1 MIRSSHSHALPELRY
16 SGADITNVCRD
27 ASMMAMRR
35 AIKGKKPDEIRAM
48 SKEDMDQP
56 TTMEDLE
63 EALSRV
69 QKSVGQVRRR
79 CSPLPHPH

>member
-1 MIRSSHSHALPELRY
+1 
-16 SGADITNVCRD
+16 
-27 ASMMAMRR
+27 MMAMRR

-48 SKEDMDQP
+48 SKEDMNLP

-69 QKSVGQVRRR
+69 QKSVGQVCCVKHAVPVCAIKTVEELALRW
-79 CSPLPHPH
+79 C